1 MFVFRKQGKNFQV
14 PHQNRLNFS
23 LKLGLDQRVRPLK
36 FGDPATIRG
45 AGNDLFV
52 KTGSDQQRRLVAKYG
67 NI

>member
-1 MFVFRKQGKNFQV
+1 MPNFQV
-14 PHQNRLNFS
+14 HHQNRLKFV

-45 AGNDLFV
+45 AENDLFV
-52 KTGSDQQRRLVAKYG
+52 KTDSDQRLVAKYG

>member
-1 MFVFRKQGKNFQV
+1 VH
-14 PHQNRLNFS
+14 PQNRLKFL
-23 LKLGLDQRVRPLK
+23 LKLGLDERVRPLK

-52 KTGSDQQRRLVAKYG
+52 KTDSDQQPRLVAKYG

>member
-14 PHQNRLNFS
+14 LTRTRLKFL

-52 KTGSDQQRRLVAKYG
+52 KTDSDQQRRLVAKYG